1 MLNSHNFIQETVNS
15 ITEVIEK
22 SAIQEIKILTN
33 ALLEY
38 TKDSVRFFV
47 GLSSFS

>member
-1 MLNSHNFIQETVNS
+1 MLNIHDFNQETVNT

-33 ALLEY
+33 ASLEY
-38 TKDSVRFFV
+38 KGFCVFFV
-47 GLSSFS
+47 NLFGFS